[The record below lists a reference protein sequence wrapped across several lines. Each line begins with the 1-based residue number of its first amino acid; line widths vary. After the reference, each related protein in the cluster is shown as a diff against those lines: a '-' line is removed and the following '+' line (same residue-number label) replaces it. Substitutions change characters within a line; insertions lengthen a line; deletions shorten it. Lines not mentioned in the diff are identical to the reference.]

1 MDRYTPLPNSMRDG
15 TAWHNDPEGDWVKYE
30 DAQKE
35 LEAKDKLIEE
45 LKKYAGHKE
54 ECESTYQTLD
64 GVVELDFGCTC
75 GLDDLLKEK

>member
-1 MDRYTPLPNSMRDG
+1 MMDEG
-15 TAWHNDPEGDWVKYE
+15 TAYE
-30 DAQKE
+30 QGLVDGAKHAQ
-35 LEAKDKLIEE
+35 KLIEE